1 MLDIEFCVAD
11 NTINKGI
18 SKMDRIRT
26 GKAAGE
32 LDPGFGDAG
41 KLVYRVTGATHFSGA
56 ALLQDDARILIAGA
70 EAGGEV
76 VILRCL
82 PNGQL
87 DPEFGDEG
95 QVNISLGTGIS
106 ATTARPAIQ
115 PDGKILVHGDLEGEM
130 IFVVRCAADGTVD
143 TRFGNNGV
151 VLIDLFQSA
160 ERFRALVVQSDGK
173 IVLSGESW
181 RAYDDYDAILIRLT
195 ASGQLDPGF
204 GGTGIIRT
212 FRMGYGPLLNL
223 PDGRLLVGGR
233 AKNALLFECYLPDG
247 QLDKQFGNAGALVV
261 EVESASYSEVAGL
274 TLQDDG
280 SIVAAGSA
288 GIDSQ
293 LFPLVIRIL
302 STGQVDNSFNH
313 GLPVLDSFDGYEV
326 QNFAVAVQP
335 DGKILAAGGST
346 GTPDTSNFTLM
357 RILPSGRLDMEFGS
371 DARVM
376 TDLGGF
382 DSVSNVFVQP
392 NGQILLGGRVID
404 FDKGNGVGVA
414 RYMGS

>member
-1 MLDIEFCVAD
+1 MNRKKTD
-11 NTINKGI
+11 
-18 SKMDRIRT
+18 
-26 GKAAGE
+26 KAAGE

-41 KLVYRVTGATHFSGA
+41 KLVHRLSGFAYFYGA
-56 ALLQDDARILIAGA
+56 AALQDDGHIIVAGA
-70 EAGGEV
+70 EPGGTLV
-76 VILRCL
+76 VLRCL
-82 PNGQL
+82 PDGRL
-87 DPEFGDEG
+87 DPAFGDQG
-95 QVNISLGTGIS
+95 QVNISLGAGI
-106 ATTARPAIQ
+106 AAKGARPTIQ
-115 PDGKILVHGDLEGEM
+115 PDGKILVSGNLEGSL
-130 IFVVRCAADGTVD
+130 IYVLRIAADGTKD

-181 RAYDDYDAILIRLT
+181 REYDDYDAILIRLT

-212 FRMGYGPLLNL
+212 FRMSYGPLLNL

-247 QLDKQFGNAGALVV
+247 QLDKQFGNAGVLVV
-261 EVESASYSEVAGL
+261 EVESAVVSEVTGL
-274 TLQDDG
+274 ALQDDG
-280 SIVAAGSA
+280 SIVAVGSA
-288 GIDSQ
+288 AIDQ
-293 LFPLVIRIL
+293 HLFPLVIRIL

-313 GLPVLDSFDGYEV
+313 GQPVLDGFAGYEV

-346 GTPDTSNFTLM
+346 GTTDSSNFTLM
-357 RILPSGRLDMEFGS
+357 RILPSGGLDMEFGS

-382 DSVSNVFVQP
+382 DSASNVFVQP
-392 NGQILLGGRVID
+392 GGKILLCGQVTD
-404 FDKGNGVGVA
+404 FDKGSGVGLA
-414 RYMGS
+414 RYLGS